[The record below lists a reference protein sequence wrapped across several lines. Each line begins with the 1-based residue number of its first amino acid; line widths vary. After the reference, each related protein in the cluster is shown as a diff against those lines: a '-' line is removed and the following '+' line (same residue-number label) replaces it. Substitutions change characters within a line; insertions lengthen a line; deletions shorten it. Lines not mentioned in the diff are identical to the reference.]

1 MKKKWNAVD
10 VGVILFL
17 MIGIGL
23 VFYRM
28 NNYNKPAINTSKGE
42 KMLMMFEIEEVETSV
57 LKEVSVGAVAT
68 DHRKQSELGK
78 VHSIELDEAKVYV
91 KDAEGRFHVS
101 PKEGFSSA
109 KISLE
114 VSGKIA
120 NDGIRVGSFK
130 YLIGQKVI
138 LTLGHSVIFASVT
151 GVESESSEISPVQES
166 SEGRIGIVAF
176 SKSVP
181 NYIVDHINVGDVVME
196 NVGQQVIGRVKSVKR
211 SASMEEDGF
220 SEGKL
225 VSSSKEGYS
234 GLEIV
239 IAADGEVTDRGIVIG
254 KFTYYVGKTMEMSVG
269 QTYLESI
276 RLTGLE

>member
-1 MKKKWNAVD
+1 
-10 VGVILFL
+10 
-17 MIGIGL
+17 
-23 VFYRM
+23 
-28 NNYNKPAINTSKGE
+28 
-42 KMLMMFEIEEVETSV
+42 
-57 LKEVSVGAVAT
+57 
-68 DHRKQSELGK
+68 
-78 VHSIELDEAKVYV
+78 
-91 KDAEGRFHVS
+91 
-101 PKEGFSSA
+101 
-109 KISLE
+109 
-114 VSGKIA
+114 
-120 NDGIRVGSFK
+120 
-130 YLIGQKVI
+130 
-138 LTLGHSVIFASVT
+138 
-151 GVESESSEISPVQES
+151 
-166 SEGRIGIVAF
+166 
-176 SKSVP
+176 
-181 NYIVDHINVGDVVME
+181 ME